1 MIEASVMRTVW
12 NDGKTGYEVKAKG
25 HAGAGKYGQDIVCA
39 AVSCLMQTLANEVE
53 EAARAGLVALGAVA
67 HGEGWMRVEV
77 TPTNESCDMVEA
89 WVELV
94 QDGLDALA
102 ESYPENVELVVNMVF
117 ADGKAPDPAQLPD
130 MVDGKMNL
138 QLFAATE
145 ATAASGR
152 NREPRL
158 GPWPAGHEC
167 RPRHEVDA
175 GSHNP
180 FGGMDLQ
187 LFAEGAAASGSAAA
201 GGDAA
206 GEGTAEITGPELRPA
221 QERLA
226 KRSRPGKA
234 AKAAGN
240 ALSPAMSAEGGADAG
255 APQNGEPSA
264 EETTGEVQQQEE
276 PKQADPAQKRRA
288 FGQLM
293 QGEYAA
299 EFEEAMQRAAQLAVQ
314 SVQENPAVKGLL
326 EALGEA
332 YGIDAGN
339 AENLE
344 ALTEAVKSGK
354 VKNDEYYETMAA
366 ERGISVKTARE
377 LDKMEGELQR
387 ANAEKQRAEQMRL
400 AAEHQQR
407 AAAVRAQWEAE
418 AAQLKE
424 KYPAFELDEVLNN
437 PSVADM
443 IRRGIGLEAAYRAAY
458 FDQLMTES
466 TARTAKQVEQGVAA
480 RIQQRA
486 QRPAEN
492 GAHPGAAAETKVDVA
507 HMTAKQRAELAKR
520 ARRGERIV
528 L

>member
-138 QLFAATE
+138 QLFAE
-145 ATAASGR
+145 
-152 NREPRL
+152 
-158 GPWPAGHEC
+158 
-167 RPRHEVDA
+167 
-175 GSHNP
+175 
-180 FGGMDLQ
+180 GGGDG
-187 LFAEGAAASGSAAA
+187 GAAGDGAEAAPA
-201 GGDAA
+201 VQA
-206 GEGTAEITGPELRPA
+206 PELRPA

-226 KRSRPGKA
+226 KRSRPGRAVKA
-234 AKAAGN
+234 E
-240 ALSPAMSAEGGADAG
+240 PVPSAEGGADAG
-255 APQNGEPSA
+255 TPQKGEPSK
-264 EETTGEVQQQEE
+264 EEAPGEEKTETQQGQPEQE
-276 PKQADPAQKRRA
+276 PKPTDPAEKRKA

-299 EFEEAMQRAAQLAVQ
+299 EFEEALQRASEMAVQ
-314 SVQENPAVKGLL
+314 NVLNNPAVKGLMD
-326 EALGEA
+326 ALGEA
-332 YGIDAGN
+332 YGIDVQSAD
-339 AENLE
+339 NLA
-344 ALTEAVKSGK
+344 ALTEAVKNGK
-354 VKNDEYYETMAA
+354 VKNDEYYET
-366 ERGISVKTARE
+366 
-377 LDKMEGELQR
+377 
-387 ANAEKQRAEQMRL
+387 L
-400 AAEHQQR
+400 AAE
-407 AAAVRAQWEAE
+407 
-418 AAQLKE
+418 
-424 KYPAFELDEVLNN
+424 
-437 PSVADM
+437 
-443 IRRGIGLEAAYRAAY
+443 RGIGLEAAYRAAY
-458 FDQLMTES
+458 FDQLMEAS
-466 TARTAKQVEQGVAA
+466 TARTAQQVEQGVTA

-492 GAHPGAAAETKVDVA
+492 GAHPGGAAEMKVDVA

>member
-1 MIEASVMRTVW
+1 MIEATVMRTVW

-77 TPTNESCDMVEA
+77 TPTHESCDMVEA

-138 QLFAATE
+138 QLFAE
-145 ATAASGR
+145 
-152 NREPRL
+152 
-158 GPWPAGHEC
+158 
-167 RPRHEVDA
+167 
-175 GSHNP
+175 
-180 FGGMDLQ
+180 GGGDG
-187 LFAEGAAASGSAAA
+187 GAAGDGAEAAPA
-201 GGDAA
+201 VQA
-206 GEGTAEITGPELRPA
+206 PELRPA

-226 KRSRPGKA
+226 KRSRPGRAVKA
-234 AKAAGN
+234 ELPQSAAPT
-240 ALSPAMSAEGGADAG
+240 APSEREPVSSADADPQTEKES
-255 APQNGEPSA
+255 APGEEKP
-264 EETTGEVQQQEE
+264 EQE
-276 PKQADPAQKRRA
+276 PKPTDPAEKRKA

-299 EFEEAMQRAAQLAVQ
+299 EFEEALQRASEMAVQ
-314 SVQENPAVKGLL
+314 NVLDNPAVKGLMD
-326 EALGEA
+326 ALGEA
-332 YGIDAGN
+332 YGIDVQSAD
-339 AENLE
+339 NLA
-344 ALTEAVKSGK
+344 ALTEAVKNGK
-354 VKNDEYYETMAA
+354 VKNDEYYETLAA

-377 LDKMEGELQR
+377 MDRMESELQR
-387 ANAEKQRAEQMRL
+387 ANAEKQRAEQIRQ

-418 AAQLKE
+418 AAQLKV

-458 FDQLMTES
+458 FDQLMEAS
-466 TARTAKQVEQGVAA
+466 TARTAQQVEQGVAA

-492 GAHPGAAAETKVDVA
+492 GAHPGGAAEMKVDVA

>member
-1 MIEASVMRTVW
+1 MIRITYKEFPKEGAMRLRA
-12 NDGKTGYEVKAKG
+12 EG
-25 HAGAGKYGQDIVCA
+25 HAGYAPKGQDIVCA
-39 AVSCLMQTLANEVE
+39 AVSTLMQALAFSADCSE
-53 EAARAGLVALGAVA
+53 EGFAVASSSGPAGTYLELQMKATPENRAKFELVTDGLELVAQLYPKFV
-67 HGEGWMRVEV
+67 MI
-77 TPTNESCDMVEA
+77 D
-89 WVELV
+89 
-94 QDGLDALA
+94 DGMGTAD
-102 ESYPENVELVVNMVF
+102 VV
-117 ADGKAPDPAQLPD
+117 
-130 MVDGKMNL
+130 
-138 QLFAATE
+138 
-145 ATAASGR
+145 
-152 NREPRL
+152 
-158 GPWPAGHEC
+158 
-167 RPRHEVDA
+167 
-175 GSHNP
+175 
-180 FGGMDLQ
+180 DLQ

-234 AKAAGN
+234 AKAE
-240 ALSPAMSAEGGADAG
+240 LPQSAAPTAPSEREPVSSTEADAQTG
-255 APQNGEPSA
+255 KA
-264 EETTGEVQQQEE
+264 TGEEQREPQQEQQK
-276 PKQADPAQKRRA
+276 PTNPAEKRKA

-354 VKNDEYYETMAA
+354 VKNDEYYETLAA

>member
-77 TPTNESCDMVEA
+77 TPTHESCDMVEA

-138 QLFAATE
+138 QLFAE
-145 ATAASGR
+145 
-152 NREPRL
+152 
-158 GPWPAGHEC
+158 
-167 RPRHEVDA
+167 
-175 GSHNP
+175 
-180 FGGMDLQ
+180 GGGDG
-187 LFAEGAAASGSAAA
+187 GAAGDGAEAAPA
-201 GGDAA
+201 VQA
-206 GEGTAEITGPELRPA
+206 PELRPA

-226 KRSRPGKA
+226 KRSQPGRAVKA
-234 AKAAGN
+234 APAAEEPSQ
-240 ALSPAMSAEGGADAG
+240 SPAGDSSPDGGA
-255 APQNGEPSA
+255 Q
-264 EETTGEVQQQEE
+264 ETQEE
-276 PKQADPAQKRRA
+276 KPEEQKEPEPKLTDPAEKRRA

-293 QGEYAA
+293 QSEYAA
-299 EFEEAMQRAAQLAVQ
+299 EFEEALQRASEMAVQ
-314 SVQENPAVKGLL
+314 NVLDNPAVKGLMD
-326 EALGEA
+326 ALGEA
-332 YGIDAGN
+332 YGIDVQSAD
-339 AENLE
+339 NLA
-344 ALTEAVKSGK
+344 ALTEAVKNGK
-354 VKNDEYYETMAA
+354 VKNDEYYETLAA

-377 LDKMEGELQR
+377 LDRMEGELQR
-387 ANAEKQRAEQMRL
+387 ANAEKQRAEQIRQ

-418 AAQLKE
+418 AARLKV

-458 FDQLMTES
+458 FDQLMEAS
-466 TARTAKQVEQGVAA
+466 TARTAQQVEQGVTA

-492 GAHPGAAAETKVDVA
+492 GAHPGGAAEMKVDVA

>member
-77 TPTNESCDMVEA
+77 TPTHESCDMVEA

-138 QLFAATE
+138 QLFAEGGGDGGAAGDGAE
-145 ATAASGR
+145 AT
-152 NREPRL
+152 
-158 GPWPAGHEC
+158 
-167 RPRHEVDA
+167 
-175 GSHNP
+175 
-180 FGGMDLQ
+180 
-187 LFAEGAAASGSAAA
+187 
-201 GGDAA
+201 
-206 GEGTAEITGPELRPA
+206 TAVQAPELRPA

-226 KRSRPGKA
+226 KRSRPGRAVKA
-234 AKAAGN
+234 ELPQSAAPT
-240 ALSPAMSAEGGADAG
+240 APSEREPVSSADADPQTEKES
-255 APQNGEPSA
+255 APGEEKP
-264 EETTGEVQQQEE
+264 EQE
-276 PKQADPAQKRRA
+276 PKPTDPAEKRKA

-299 EFEEAMQRAAQLAVQ
+299 EFEEALQRASEMAVQ
-314 SVQENPAVKGLL
+314 NVLDNPAVKGLMD
-326 EALGEA
+326 ALGEA
-332 YGIDAGN
+332 YGIDVQSAD
-339 AENLE
+339 NLA
-344 ALTEAVKSGK
+344 ALTEAVKNGK
-354 VKNDEYYETMAA
+354 VKNDEYYETLAA

-377 LDKMEGELQR
+377 MDRMESELQR
-387 ANAEKQRAEQMRL
+387 ANAEKQRAEQIRQ

-418 AAQLKE
+418 AAQLKV

-458 FDQLMTES
+458 FDQLMEAS
-466 TARTAKQVEQGVAA
+466 TARTAQQVEQGVTA

-492 GAHPGAAAETKVDVA
+492 GAHPGGAAEMKVDVA

>member
-77 TPTNESCDMVEA
+77 TPTHESCDMVEA

-138 QLFAATE
+138 QLFAE
-145 ATAASGR
+145 
-152 NREPRL
+152 
-158 GPWPAGHEC
+158 
-167 RPRHEVDA
+167 
-175 GSHNP
+175 
-180 FGGMDLQ
+180 GGGDG
-187 LFAEGAAASGSAAA
+187 GAAGDGAEAAPA
-201 GGDAA
+201 VQA
-206 GEGTAEITGPELRPA
+206 PELRPA

-264 EETTGEVQQQEE
+264 EETTGEAQQQEE

-354 VKNDEYYETMAA
+354 VKNDEYYETLAA

-492 GAHPGAAAETKVDVA
+492 GAHPGGAAEMKVDVA

>member
-1 MIEASVMRTVW
+1 MIRITYKEFPKEGAMRLRA
-12 NDGKTGYEVKAKG
+12 EG
-25 HAGAGKYGQDIVCA
+25 HAGYAPKGQDIVCA
-39 AVSCLMQTLANEVE
+39 AVSTLMQALAFSADCSE
-53 EAARAGLVALGAVA
+53 EGFAVASSSGPAGTYLELQMKATPENRAKIELVTDGLELVAQLYPKFV
-67 HGEGWMRVEV
+67 MI
-77 TPTNESCDMVEA
+77 D
-89 WVELV
+89 
-94 QDGLDALA
+94 DGMGTAD
-102 ESYPENVELVVNMVF
+102 VV
-117 ADGKAPDPAQLPD
+117 
-130 MVDGKMNL
+130 
-138 QLFAATE
+138 
-145 ATAASGR
+145 
-152 NREPRL
+152 
-158 GPWPAGHEC
+158 
-167 RPRHEVDA
+167 
-175 GSHNP
+175 
-180 FGGMDLQ
+180 DLQ

-240 ALSPAMSAEGGADAG
+240 AISPAMSAEGGADAG

-264 EETTGEVQQQEE
+264 EETTGEAQQQEE

-354 VKNDEYYETMAA
+354 VKNDEYYETLAA

>member
-1 MIEASVMRTVW
+1 MIRITYKEFPKEGAMRLRA
-12 NDGKTGYEVKAKG
+12 EG
-25 HAGAGKYGQDIVCA
+25 HAGYAPKGQDIVCA
-39 AVSCLMQTLANEVE
+39 AVSTLMQALAFSADCSE
-53 EAARAGLVALGAVA
+53 EGFAVASSSGPAGTYLELQMKATPESRAKFELVTDGLELVAQLYPKFV
-67 HGEGWMRVEV
+67 MI
-77 TPTNESCDMVEA
+77 D
-89 WVELV
+89 
-94 QDGLDALA
+94 DGMGTAD
-102 ESYPENVELVVNMVF
+102 VV
-117 ADGKAPDPAQLPD
+117 
-130 MVDGKMNL
+130 
-138 QLFAATE
+138 
-145 ATAASGR
+145 
-152 NREPRL
+152 
-158 GPWPAGHEC
+158 
-167 RPRHEVDA
+167 
-175 GSHNP
+175 
-180 FGGMDLQ
+180 DLQ

-226 KRSRPGKA
+226 KRSRPGRAVKA
-234 AKAAGN
+234 T
-240 ALSPAMSAEGGADAG
+240 PAPSADGGADAG
-255 APQNGEPSA
+255 TPTKGEPSA

-354 VKNDEYYETMAA
+354 VKNDEYYETLAA

>member
-1 MIEASVMRTVW
+1 MIRITYKEFPKEGAMRLRA
-12 NDGKTGYEVKAKG
+12 EG
-25 HAGAGKYGQDIVCA
+25 HAGYAPKGQDIVCA
-39 AVSCLMQTLANEVE
+39 AVSTLMQALAFSADCSE
-53 EAARAGLVALGAVA
+53 EGFAIASSSGPAGTYLELQMKATPENRAKFELVTDGLELVAQLYPKFV
-67 HGEGWMRVEV
+67 MI
-77 TPTNESCDMVEA
+77 D
-89 WVELV
+89 
-94 QDGLDALA
+94 DGMGTAD
-102 ESYPENVELVVNMVF
+102 VV
-117 ADGKAPDPAQLPD
+117 
-130 MVDGKMNL
+130 
-138 QLFAATE
+138 
-145 ATAASGR
+145 
-152 NREPRL
+152 
-158 GPWPAGHEC
+158 
-167 RPRHEVDA
+167 
-175 GSHNP
+175 
-180 FGGMDLQ
+180 DLQ

-226 KRSRPGKA
+226 KRSRPGKT

-354 VKNDEYYETMAA
+354 VKNDEYYETLAA

-437 PSVADM
+437 TGVADM
-443 IRRGIGLEAAYRAAY
+443 IRRGIGLEAAYRANY

>member
-1 MIEASVMRTVW
+1 MIEASVTRTVW
-12 NDGKTGYEVKAKG
+12 TTGKTQYTVKAKG

-77 TPTNESCDMVEA
+77 TPTHESCDMVEA

-94 QDGLDALA
+94 QDGLDAIA
-102 ESYPENVELVVNMVF
+102 QSYPDNVQLEMHTVYADTDAPDEEESLDV
-117 ADGKAPDPAQLPD
+117 ADGKL
-130 MVDGKMNL
+130 N
-138 QLFAATE
+138 
-145 ATAASGR
+145 
-152 NREPRL
+152 
-158 GPWPAGHEC
+158 
-167 RPRHEVDA
+167 
-175 GSHNP
+175 
-180 FGGMDLQ
+180 LQ

-226 KRSRPGKA
+226 KRSRPGRA
-234 AKAAGN
+234 AKAA
-240 ALSPAMSAEGGADAG
+240 PAPSADGGADAG
-255 APQNGEPSA
+255 TPQKGEPSK
-264 EETTGEVQQQEE
+264 EETPGEEKPETQQEQPEQE
-276 PKQADPAQKRRA
+276 PKPTDPAEKRKA

-299 EFEEAMQRAAQLAVQ
+299 EFEEALQRASEMAVQ
-314 SVQENPAVKGLL
+314 NVLDNPAVKGLMD
-326 EALGEA
+326 ALGEA
-332 YGIDAGN
+332 YGIDVQSAD
-339 AENLE
+339 NLA
-344 ALTEAVKSGK
+344 ALTEAVKNGK
-354 VKNDEYYETMAA
+354 VKNDEYYETLAA

-377 LDKMEGELQR
+377 MDRMESELQR
-387 ANAEKQRAEQMRL
+387 ANAEKQRAEQVRQ

-418 AAQLKE
+418 AARLKV
-424 KYPAFELDEVLNN
+424 KYPAFELDKVLNN

-458 FDQLMTES
+458 FDQLMEAS
-466 TARTAKQVEQGVAA
+466 TARTAQQVEQGVTA

-492 GAHPGAAAETKVDVA
+492 GAHPGGAAEMKVDVA

>member
-1 MIEASVMRTVW
+1 MIEATVMRTVW

-67 HGEGWMRVEV
+67 HGEGGMRVEV
-77 TPTNESCDMVEA
+77 TPTHESYDMVEA

-138 QLFAATE
+138 QLFAE
-145 ATAASGR
+145 
-152 NREPRL
+152 
-158 GPWPAGHEC
+158 
-167 RPRHEVDA
+167 
-175 GSHNP
+175 
-180 FGGMDLQ
+180 GGGDG
-187 LFAEGAAASGSAAA
+187 GAAGDGAEAAPA
-201 GGDAA
+201 VQA
-206 GEGTAEITGPELRPA
+206 PELRPA

-226 KRSRPGKA
+226 KRSRPGRAVKA
-234 AKAAGN
+234 APAAEEPSQ
-240 ALSPAMSAEGGADAG
+240 SPAGDSSPDGGA
-255 APQNGEPSA
+255 Q
-264 EETTGEVQQQEE
+264 ETQEE
-276 PKQADPAQKRRA
+276 KPEEQKEPEPKLTDPAEKRRA

-293 QGEYAA
+293 QSEYAA
-299 EFEEAMQRAAQLAVQ
+299 EFEEALQRASEMAVQ
-314 SVQENPAVKGLL
+314 NVLDNPAVKGLMD
-326 EALGEA
+326 ALGEA
-332 YGIDAGN
+332 YGIDVQSAD
-339 AENLE
+339 NLA
-344 ALTEAVKSGK
+344 ALTEAVKNGK
-354 VKNDEYYETMAA
+354 VKNDEYYETLAA

-377 LDKMEGELQR
+377 LDRMEGELQR
-387 ANAEKQRAEQMRL
+387 ANAEKQRAEQIRQ

-418 AAQLKE
+418 AARLKV

-458 FDQLMTES
+458 FDQLMEAS
-466 TARTAKQVEQGVAA
+466 TARTAQQVEQGVTA

-492 GAHPGAAAETKVDVA
+492 GAHPAAEMKVDVA

>member
-77 TPTNESCDMVEA
+77 TPTHESCDMVEA

-138 QLFAATE
+138 QLFAE
-145 ATAASGR
+145 
-152 NREPRL
+152 
-158 GPWPAGHEC
+158 
-167 RPRHEVDA
+167 
-175 GSHNP
+175 
-180 FGGMDLQ
+180 GGGDG
-187 LFAEGAAASGSAAA
+187 GAAGDGAEAAPA
-201 GGDAA
+201 VQA
-206 GEGTAEITGPELRPA
+206 PELRPA

-226 KRSRPGKA
+226 KRSRPGRAVKA
-234 AKAAGN
+234 APAAEEPSQ
-240 ALSPAMSAEGGADAG
+240 SPAGDSSPDGGA
-255 APQNGEPSA
+255 Q
-264 EETTGEVQQQEE
+264 ETQEE
-276 PKQADPAQKRRA
+276 KPEEQKEPEPKLTDPAEKRRA

-293 QGEYAA
+293 QSEYAA
-299 EFEEAMQRAAQLAVQ
+299 EFEEALQRASEMAVQ
-314 SVQENPAVKGLL
+314 NVLDNPAVKGLMD
-326 EALGEA
+326 ALGEA
-332 YGIDAGN
+332 YGIDVQSAD
-339 AENLE
+339 NLA
-344 ALTEAVKSGK
+344 ALTEAVKNGK
-354 VKNDEYYETMAA
+354 VKNDEYYETLAA

-377 LDKMEGELQR
+377 MDRMESELQR
-387 ANAEKQRAEQMRL
+387 ANAEKQRAEQIRQ

-418 AAQLKE
+418 AARLKV

-458 FDQLMTES
+458 FDQLMEAS
-466 TARTAKQVEQGVAA
+466 TARTAQQVEQGVTA

-492 GAHPGAAAETKVDVA
+492 GAHPGGAAEMKVDVA